1 MDVTA
6 RQFED
11 LIGAYALDACE
22 PDEVAALDAYVEEH
36 PEIAAEVER
45 LREAAAALGAAGAVR
60 PPVGLRDRMLQ
71 VAGERVSA
79 VSARDALQAETERF
93 DALLGTLADGDL
105 DAATHNGLSVRDLVS
120 HVEAI
125 DRAFVGEADRTRYQ
139 LIGAAEV
146 AQITAET
153 LPEHAGESFAETVTR
168 FRRTRADLVGL
179 ADRVAPEKRL
189 AGYTRDDTLV
199 IRAFET
205 WTHHDD
211 IREALGREETLPAPA
226 VIRAM
231 TELSIR
237 SLPLAMAVRGTAQS
251 HRIARLVLTGA
262 GGGEWTFACAP
273 GEAAGGAPDV
283 VIRASVVDWCRRVA
297 DRIEPDAM
305 PIEVDG
311 DAELAHDVVRA
322 ANAFAGL

>member
-22 PDEVAALDAYVEEH
+22 PDEVAALDAYVDEH

-60 PPVGLRDRMLQ
+60 PPVGLRDRMLH

-168 FRRTRADLVGL
+168 FRRTRAYLVGL

-237 SLPLAMAVRGTAQS
+237 SLPLAMAVRGTAHS

-283 VIRASVVDWCRRVA
+283 VIRVSVVDWCRRVA

>member
-1 MDVTA
+1 MDLTA

-22 PDEVAALDAYVEEH
+22 PDEVAALDAYVEGH
-36 PEIAAEVER
+36 PEIAAEVEQ
-45 LREAAAALGAAGAVR
+45 LREAAAALGAAGALR
-60 PPVGLRDRMLQ
+60 PPAGLRDRLLH
-71 VAGERVSA
+71 VAGERVSP
-79 VSARDALQAETERF
+79 VSAQEALQAETDRF
-93 DALLGTLADGDL
+93 DALLATLADGDV
-105 DAATHNGLSVRDLVS
+105 DAVTYNGLSVRDLVS

-125 DRAFVGEADRTRYQ
+125 DRAFVGEADRSKYK

-146 AQITAET
+146 EEITAET

-179 ADRVAPEKRL
+179 ADRVPPEKRL
-189 AGYTRDDTLV
+189 GGYTRDDTLV

-211 IREALGREETLPAPA
+211 IRHALGREEALAAPA

-231 TELSIR
+231 AELSIR
-237 SLPLAMAVRGTAQS
+237 SLPLAMAVRGTAQP

-262 GGGEWTFACAP
+262 GGGEWTLACGP
-273 GEAAGGAPDV
+273 GEQASGAADV
-283 VIRASVVDWCRRVA
+283 VIRASVVDWCRRFA
-297 DRIEPDAM
+297 DRLEPDAV

-311 DAELAHDVVRA
+311 DAELAKDLVRA